1 MKLNVLRPAA
11 LAAAVTLLVAP
22 TLTLAETVV
31 QSVVKNCETELNSY
45 CKSVTRGEGRLL
57 YCFKA
62 HEDKLSPSCRFAL
75 IDGSLR
81 VERKLLALENMAH
94 QCEVDADK
102 HCADVPIGGGRVA
115 RCLQEK
121 KKGLSPGCRDA
132 IARVKLQ

>member
-1 MKLNVLRPAA
+1 MM
-11 LAAAVTLLVAP
+11 TFLVAP
-22 TLTLAETVV
+22 TLTMAETVV
-31 QSVVKNCETELNSY
+31 QSVVKSCEKELNNY
-45 CKSVTRGEGRLL
+45 CKSVTPGEGRLL

-81 VERKLLALENMAH
+81 IERKLLALEHMAH
-94 QCEVDADK
+94 QCEVEADK
-102 HCADVPIGGGRVA
+102 HCADVPVGGGAIA

-121 KKGLSPGCRDA
+121 KEGLSASCREA